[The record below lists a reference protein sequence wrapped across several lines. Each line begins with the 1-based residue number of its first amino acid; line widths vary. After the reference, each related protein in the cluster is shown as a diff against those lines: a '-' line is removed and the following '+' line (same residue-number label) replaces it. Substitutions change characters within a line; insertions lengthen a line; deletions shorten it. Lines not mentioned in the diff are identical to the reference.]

1 LTENTH
7 RCGFVAIVGR
17 PNVGKSTLI
26 NRLVGKKISIVS
38 AKPQTT
44 RHQIRGIL
52 TRQNEQIIFVD
63 TPGLHPAKGKAIN
76 KIINRT
82 ARNSIS
88 DVDLLLFVV
97 DARGW
102 RNEDELILDAVRRSG
117 VPAVLLINKT
127 DRLKDRP
134 QLLPFMQEAAKKH
147 DFIHIIPVSAK
158 TGEGLEQMID
168 SIVSLLPVSPPG
180 YPESQVTDRGERF
193 QAAEFVR
200 EQIFRTLGQ
209 ELPYATAV
217 EISDYQKEDKIDRI
231 TAIIWVEHESQKAI
245 LIGKKGQKIRDIGT
259 SARQQMERIFGRK
272 IFLDLRVKVRSG
284 WSNDQGFL
292 RQLGYSEEI

>member
-1 LTENTH
+1 MTENAH

-26 NRLVGKKISIVS
+26 NRLVGQKISIVS

-44 RHQIRGIL
+44 RHQLRGIL
-52 TRQNEQIIFVD
+52 TRLNEQIIFVD
-63 TPGLHPAKGKAIN
+63 TPGLHQSKGKLIN

-102 RNEDELILDAVRRSG
+102 RNEDDLILDIVRRSG
-117 VPAVLLINKT
+117 VPVVLLINKT
-127 DRLKDRP
+127 DRIKDRP
-134 QLLPFMQEAAKKH
+134 QLLPFIGEVAKKH
-147 DFIHIIPVSAK
+147 DFVHIIPVSAK
-158 TGEGLEQMID
+158 TGEGMEQMID
-168 SIVSLLPVSPPG
+168 SIVPLLPVSPPG
-180 YPESQVTDRGERF
+180 YPEAQFTDRGERF

-200 EQIFRTLGQ
+200 EQIFRNLGQ

-217 EISDYQKEDKIDRI
+217 EISDYEKEDKIDRI
-231 TAIIWVEHESQKAI
+231 TAIIWVGHESQKAI

-259 SARQQMERIFGRK
+259 SARQQMEKVFGRK

-292 RQLGYSEEI
+292 RQLGYGEEN